1 MSSPV
6 AALNNIDQL
15 FFSSSVNSSP
25 VNYLSLYRL
34 CLVHLLFHN
43 HHRCIT
49 IHNPPA
55 AIIIC
60 SPTDRPNAPNS
71 RTHLSF
77 ASQRQLKPPFG
88 VLRESPVAC
97 SGTSNNAFRQE
108 IEERGSRGLGLRKSH
123 CSQGNLR
130 KLRKLQRAFFHS
142 PPQLYA
148 LWAPLIKYSLA
159 IMRKREK
166 LLQHSAAV
174 HSRYHQLI
182 CEKNV
187 CSVRGR

>member
-25 VNYLSLYRL
+25 VNYLSLCRL

-97 SGTSNNAFRQE
+97 SGTSNNASRQE
-108 IEERGSRGLGLRKSH
+108 IEESIEVAGDWGSEKVTVHRVIYVNYANCKELSSTRH
-123 CSQGNLR
+123 QH
-130 KLRKLQRAFFHS
+130 FTHS
-142 PPQLYA
+142 
-148 LWAPLIKYSLA
+148 
-159 IMRKREK
+159 
-166 LLQHSAAV
+166 
-174 HSRYHQLI
+174 
-182 CEKNV
+182 
-187 CSVRGR
+187 GRR

>member
-6 AALNNIDQL
+6 PALNNIDQL
-15 FFSSSVNSSP
+15 LSSP
-25 VNYLSLYRL
+25 CPLTHPQSIIYHYADCAWCIFCTTISLY
-34 CLVHLLFHN
+34 
-43 HHRCIT
+43 
-49 IHNPPA
+49 HNPPA
-55 AIIIC
+55 AIITC

-88 VLRESPVAC
+88 VIIRESPVAC
-97 SGTSNNAFRQE
+97 SGTSNNASRQG
-108 IEERGSRGLGLRKSH
+108 IVERGLRKSH

-142 PPQLYA
+142 PPPLYA

-166 LLQHSAAV
+166 LLQKTH
-174 HSRYHQLI
+174 RPLQIPLI
-182 CEKNV
+182 DMRKTYVVYE
-187 CSVRGR
+187 GDE